1 VPRVTAEPTLA
12 TVHSRYYRRMRRLVV
27 AMSVGLAACGGG
39 GGSGNVDA
47 PGDDGDG
54 APPPPSC
61 DDAGSGSGPNATQ
74 PGEPTLPNP
83 TIHYLTILWPITGD
97 ADLDATVTVRF
108 RLANGGAWRQGMP
121 LFRIPAGTTQGFSWE
136 DRFAGS
142 LFDLEA
148 GTAYEV
154 ELALSDPDGGCV
166 VRTLM
171 ASTRPVPGPVKNTP
185 PTPVN
190 PGNFAGAIA
199 AANPGDILA
208 LAAGNYPGF
217 TFMRDGTAAAPII
230 IRGVPGTVIGGDV
243 RLDGRSYVHVDGLT
257 INGKIKFNGGTGL
270 AIVRN
275 TITTTEDGIT
285 TKTRSEDCYIAD
297 NVVTGATTWN
307 EAALGASGAN
317 IGEGIEVTGPG
328 HVIEHNRVR
337 GFRDGISLIED
348 TGAIDQYSIDIV
360 GNDILEAADDGVE
373 ADFCFHNCRIIG
385 NRMTDVFMGVS
396 SQPGLGGPTWFVRNA
411 MYSVVLSAFKLQRS
425 SIGDVGLH
433 NTIVKNGDA
442 FGIYTTDVFSRQWF
456 RNNLFIGGAGGTYNG
471 YDNGTGAVIDLR
483 AAGEGLSLDYDGY
496 GSTTGEFRG
505 HYGATVFASLAEL
518 QSMTT
523 EVHAVELGLSVFAAS
538 VTYPTPFPTHAAPDL
553 RPAAAGAA
561 IDRGVAL
568 PNINDGFAGAAP
580 DLGAYESG
588 AAMAVYGPR

>member
-1 VPRVTAEPTLA
+1 MWRLAATL
-12 TVHSRYYRRMRRLVV
+12 SVV
-27 AMSVGLAACGGG
+27 FAACGSGG
-39 GGSGNVDA
+39 GGDVDA
-47 PGDDGDG
+47 PGGDGDG

-61 DDAGSGSGPNATQ
+61 DDAGAGSGPNATT
-74 PGEPTLPNP
+74 PGEPTLPSP

-108 RLANGGAWRQGMP
+108 RTANSGTWRQGMP
-121 LFRIPAGTTQGFSWE
+121 LFRVPAGGTQGFTWQ

-148 GTAYEV
+148 GTEYEI
-154 ELALSDPDGGCV
+154 ELALSDPDGGCS
-166 VRTLM
+166 VRTLT
-171 ASTRPVPGPVKNTP
+171 ASTRPVPGPPASANTIQV
-185 PTPVN
+185 TT
-190 PGNFAGAIA
+190 GNFASAIA

-208 LAAGNYPGF
+208 LAPGSYSTF
-217 TFMRDGTAAAPII
+217 TFMRDGTAAAPIT
-230 IRGVPGTVIGGDV
+230 IRGTAAGVNIGGDV
-243 RLDGRSYVHVDGLT
+243 RLDGRSYVHVEGLNIT
-257 INGKIKFNGGTGL
+257 GKIKFNGGTGL
-270 AIVRN
+270 AIMRN

-285 TKTRSEDCYIAD
+285 TKTRSESCYIAD

-307 EAALGASGAN
+307 EAALGADGAN

-337 GFRDGISLIED
+337 GFRDGISLLED

-385 NRMTDVFMGVS
+385 NRMTDVFMGAS
-396 SQPGLGGPTWFVRNA
+396 SQPGLGGPTWFVKNA

-425 SIGDVGLH
+425 SVGDVGLH
-433 NTIVKNGDA
+433 NTVVKNGDA

-456 RNNLFIGGAGGTYNG
+456 RNNLFIGGAGGTFNG
-471 YDNGTGAVIDLR
+471 YDNGSGAVIELR
-483 AAGEGLSLDYDGY
+483 AAGAGLSLDYDGY

-505 HYGATVFASLAEL
+505 RYGTTAFTSLAQL
-518 QSMTT
+518 QSTTT
-523 EVHAVELGLSVFAAS
+523 EAHAVEVGLSVFAAS

-553 RPAAAGAA
+553 RPAASGAA
-561 IDRGVAL
+561 VDRGVAL
-568 PNINDGFAGAAP
+568 PNVNDGFAGSAP
-580 DLGAYESG
+580 DLGAYEAG
-588 AAMAVYGPR
+588 AALPSYGPR